1 MGLRI
6 MPAKKFSLR
15 NGVPAELK
23 VSWKRAFKDTQVY
36 CQDQLVCSFPERQL
50 LEDGSHVLLPD
61 GSDLDIS
68 LRRGELVLLHNGL
81 PVPGSSTSA
90 HQIVK
95 HGAWSLYVMA
105 FLTAVLGAYV
115 VLTTEG
121 MNYYTDSPMFVVCA
135 LLFAF
140 CGHYLGKGK
149 KAAGVFGLI
158 ISVFY
163 IWFWVIFLSNNF
175 SSIASLVFLAVNI
188 FFIVKIIRAIP
199 AINRFSL
206 YITSE

>member
-1 MGLRI
+1 
-6 MPAKKFSLR
+6 MPAKKYSLP
-15 NGVPAELK
+15 NGVPAGLK
-23 VSWKRAFKDTQVY
+23 VSWKRAFNDTKIF
-36 CQDQLVCSFPERQL
+36 CQDQLVCSFPERQS
-50 LEDGSHVLLPD
+50 LEDGSHVVLPD

-95 HGAWSLYVMA
+95 HGAWCLYAMA
-105 FLTAVLGAYV
+105 LITALLGAYL

-121 MNYYTDSPMFVVCA
+121 MNYYTDSLMFVVCA
-135 LLFAF
+135 FLFVL
-140 CGHYLGKGK
+140 CGYYLGKGK
-149 KAAGVFGLI
+149 KAAGIFGLI

-163 IWFWVIFLSNNF
+163 IWFWVIYISNNF
-175 SSIASLVFLAVNI
+175 NNIASLLFLALNI

-206 YITSE
+206 YITRE